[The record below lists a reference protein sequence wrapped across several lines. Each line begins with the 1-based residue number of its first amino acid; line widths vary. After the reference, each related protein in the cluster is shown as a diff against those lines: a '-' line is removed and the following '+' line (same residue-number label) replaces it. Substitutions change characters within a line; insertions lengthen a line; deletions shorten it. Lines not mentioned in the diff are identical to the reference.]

1 MKTMSEPVSSSGAAG
16 FAAYKLAMAY
26 GVPACLAAVLV
37 MLIAQPK
44 SKREWAA
51 ALISTVSGSI
61 YGGAF
66 AIRYFGLHTWTEE
79 VDSAVMLGGVYLVCG
94 LPAWVLIRAGFAWVE
109 RRKSKDIA
117 ELALDAQDAFNKV
130 RGGGK

>member
-1 MKTMSEPVSSSGAAG
+1 MKTMSEPLSSSGAAG

-37 MLIAQPK
+37 MLIAHPK
-44 SKREWAA
+44 GKREWAA

-66 AIRYFGLHTWTEE
+66 AIRYFGLQTWTEE
-79 VDSAVMLGGVYLVCG
+79 VDSAVMLGGVYFVCG
-94 LPAWVLIRAGFAWVE
+94 LPAWVLIRAGSAWVE
-109 RRKSKDIA
+109 KRKSKDLQELVKDA
-117 ELALDAQDAFNKV
+117 EQAVKDVKNEF
-130 RGGGK
+130 